1 MDIQGRVS
9 NLYPRQAKNNISVDQ
24 NSWGPAVH
32 ETETGT
38 EGMRL
43 FSRLHSFRGKIRLF
57 GHFFHAQYILLGLV
71 EFITFTC
78 IPFFVIPLFENGTAQ
93 SLSPHPPLATSAF
106 SAMIISFFI
115 VSMGLYDTRQR
126 MGFIRVVLPRLIV
139 AFMMATMVLV
149 ITILLQIN
157 NGFDFTR
164 LAQFIVVSLIYSCI
178 LRVYFEKFVDGNIL
192 KRRILVVGTG
202 EKAVNFESL
211 RRKTDQRG
219 FDLVS
224 YIAIVAND
232 PIKVSPEN
240 SISLVGN
247 ICAYA
252 LANRIDEIVIAL
264 DDRRKKLPLDD
275 LLDCRMSGINVIE
288 IQDFFERETEK
299 IHLDFL
305 QPSWLIYAK
314 GFHRNLLRSTSKRA
328 FDVIASSILLVLALP
343 ITLLVALFIFMESRG
358 KGSVLYFQRRV
369 GLGGRNFDL
378 IKFRSMCVDAEQDGV
393 ARWAVENDPRV
404 TRVGAFIRKY
414 RLDEIPQL
422 WNVLA
427 GDMSIVG
434 PRPERPEFVER
445 LCKIIPFYAER
456 HRVKPGIAGWAQE
469 SYPYGASE
477 QDSIQKLQYDL
488 YYVKNH
494 GILFD
499 FYVLA
504 QTVEVVLFG
513 KGR

>member
-1 MDIQGRVS
+1 
-9 NLYPRQAKNNISVDQ
+9 
-24 NSWGPAVH
+24 
-32 ETETGT
+32 
-38 EGMRL
+38 
-43 FSRLHSFRGKIRLF
+43 
-57 GHFFHAQYILLGLV
+57 
-71 EFITFTC
+71 
-78 IPFFVIPLFENGTAQ
+78 
-93 SLSPHPPLATSAF
+93 
-106 SAMIISFFI
+106 
-115 VSMGLYDTRQR
+115 
-126 MGFIRVVLPRLIV
+126 VVLPRLIV

-469 SYPYGASE
+469 S
-477 QDSIQKLQYDL
+477 
-488 YYVKNH
+488 
-494 GILFD
+494 
-499 FYVLA
+499 
-504 QTVEVVLFG
+504 
-513 KGR
+513 